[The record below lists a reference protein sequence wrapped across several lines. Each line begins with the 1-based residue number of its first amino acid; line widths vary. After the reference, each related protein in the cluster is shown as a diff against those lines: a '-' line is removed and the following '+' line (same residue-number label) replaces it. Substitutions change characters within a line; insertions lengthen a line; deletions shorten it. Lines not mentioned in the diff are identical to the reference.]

1 MPRGTPNPR
10 HLGLPSRLKKA
21 RKAAGLS
28 GQALARAAAVS
39 HPGKI
44 EEGATVPRIDA
55 TERLA
60 AALNISPC
68 YLAFGLGSAE
78 GGTRDGVAKVS
89 ERLKDARLRAGL
101 SCNALGKQGG
111 VSGQTVANIEDK
123 GMMPGVDTAEQLA
136 KALEVSPCWLAFG
149 EPEVEPRRSAA
160 KETPAR
166 AKIRRL
172 AANLKGAA
180 LTATDLEPLVD
191 RLSQEEQLR
200 LSEYARRRQ
209 RRPRPTRAG

>member
-1 MPRGTPNPR
+1 MTG
-10 HLGLPSRLKKA
+10 H
-21 RKAAGLS
+21 
-28 GQALARAAAVS
+28 ALALAAAVS
-39 HPGKI
+39 HLGKI
-44 EEGATVPRIDA
+44 EEGQTGPRIDA
-55 TERLA
+55 AERLA
-60 AALNISPC
+60 AALEMSPC
-68 YLAFGLGSAE
+68 YLVYGWGGAGRTGGETRE
-78 GGTRDGVAKVS
+78 GVMRVGA
-89 ERLKDARLRAGL
+89 RLKEARERTRM
-101 SCNALGKQGG
+101 SCSALGRQSG
-111 VSGQTVANIEDK
+111 VSGQTVSNIEDK
-123 GMMPGVDTAEQLA
+123 GYMPGVDTAEQLA